1 MQIAHEYLPTNYATI
16 RPNDKIWMTTSQI
29 EKKYESRIASL
40 TINTTV
46 AVSVQY
52 PLLK

>member
-29 EKKYESRIASL
+29 EKKYESRIVLGKS
-40 TINTTV
+40 T
-46 AVSVQY
+46 
-52 PLLK
+52 LK